1 MTSISL
7 FEILVKII
15 GAIVIAFLGVVIGLF
30 YKGIDR
36 KLAARM
42 QARVGPPIR
51 QPFID
56 FFKLMIKE
64 NIVPQNAVPWIFN
77 GAPIMAL
84 VSSITILLYLPV
96 GNIPPL
102 LSGYGDIVLIVYL
115 LTLPA
120 IGMVVGGFASGS
132 PYASVGAQRE
142 MVMMMSYELPLV
154 TVVIALGWKLS
165 QVYPQLSVFSLAV
178 INAHPIWG
186 LVGPLGFIGAI
197 LLFITLAAVTP
208 GELSKVPFD
217 APEAETELAGGILV
231 EYSGRNLALFGL
243 TDAVKT
249 IVMISLTVVLFFPYN
264 ISHLLGLSVGAFA
277 LIVDVL
283 FFFVKIFLIMFVE
296 VIFVRIAFARLKIDQ
311 VSFAYWIP
319 VAIIGLLGLALIVL
333 DTIIV

>member
-1 MTSISL
+1 MIA
-7 FEILVKII
+7 EIVAIFLEVI
-15 GAIVIAFLGVVIGLF
+15 GAVIIAFLGIALGLL

-51 QPFID
+51 QPFRD

-64 NIVPQNAVPWIFN
+64 NIVPENAVPWIFN
-77 GAPIMAL
+77 GVPIMTL
-84 VSSITILLYLPV
+84 VASITILFYLPV
-96 GNIPPL
+96 SNISPL
-102 LSGYGDIVLIVYL
+102 LSGYGDIILIVYL

-120 IGMVVGGFASGS
+120 VGMVVGGFASGS
-132 PYASVGAQRE
+132 PYANVGAQRE

-154 TVVIALGWKLS
+154 TTVVALGWKLS
-165 QVYPQLSVFSLAV
+165 KVYPQLNVFSLVV

-186 LVGPLGFIGAI
+186 LVGPLGFIGSI
-197 LLFITLAAVTP
+197 LLFTTLAAVTP

-217 APEAETELAGGILV
+217 VPEAETELAGGILV

-243 TDAVKT
+243 ADAVKT
-249 IVMISLTVVLFFPYN
+249 IVMTSLTVALFFPYN
-264 ISHLLGLSVGAFA
+264 ISHLLALSGAFA
-277 LIVDVL
+277 LIVDTL
-283 FFFVKIFLIMFVE
+283 FFLVKIFLVMFVE
-296 VIFVRIAFARLKIDQ
+296 VTFIRVAVARLKIDQ

-319 VAIIGLLGLALIVL
+319 VSIIGLLGLMLIVL

>member
-7 FEILVKII
+7 FGILIKII
-15 GAIVIAFLGVVIGLF
+15 GVIVIAFLGVVIGLF
-30 YKGIDR
+30 YKGLDR

-51 QPFID
+51 QPFMD

-102 LSGYGDIVLIVYL
+102 LSGYGDIILIIYL

-132 PYASVGAQRE
+132 PYANVGAQRE

-154 TVVIALGWKLS
+154 TAVVALGWKLS
-165 QVYPQLSVFSLAV
+165 QVYPQLNVFSLAV

-186 LVGPLGFIGAI
+186 LVGPLGFMGAI

-243 TDAVKT
+243 VDAVKT
-249 IVMISLTVVLFFPYN
+249 IVMISLTVALFFPYN
-264 ISHLLGLSVGAFA
+264 ISHLLALSGAFA

-283 FFFVKIFLIMFVE
+283 FFLLKMFLVMFFE
-296 VIFVRIAFARLKIDQ
+296 VTFVRVAFARLKIDQ

-319 VAIIGLLGLALIVL
+319 VSIIGLLGLTLIVL

>member
-1 MTSISL
+1 M
-7 FEILVKII
+7 V
-15 GAIVIAFLGVVIGLF
+15 
-30 YKGIDR
+30 
-36 KLAARM
+36 
-42 QARVGPPIR
+42 
-51 QPFID
+51 
-56 FFKLMIKE
+56 
-64 NIVPQNAVPWIFN
+64 
-77 GAPIMAL
+77 L

-102 LSGYGDIVLIVYL
+102 LNGYGDIVLIIYL

-132 PYASVGAQRE
+132 PYANVGAQRE

-154 TVVIALGWKLS
+154 TVVVALGWKLS
-165 QVYPQLSVFSLAV
+165 QVYPQFNVFSLAV

-243 TDAVKT
+243 ADAVKT
-249 IVMISLTVVLFFPYN
+249 IVMTSLTVALFFPYN
-264 ISHLLGLSVGAFA
+264 ISHLLALSGVFA
-277 LIVDVL
+277 LIADVL
-283 FFFVKIFLIMFVE
+283 FFLVKIFLVMFVE
-296 VIFVRIAFARLKIDQ
+296 VTFIRVAFARLKIDQ
-311 VSFAYWIP
+311 VSFAYWVP
-319 VAIIGLLGLALIVL
+319 VSIIGFLGLMLIVL

>member
-1 MTSISL
+1 MITIG
-7 FEILVKII
+7 ILLLKII
-15 GAIVIAFLGVVIGLF
+15 GAIVIAFLGVVVGLF
-30 YKGIDR
+30 YKGLDR

-51 QPFID
+51 QPFMD

-102 LSGYGDIVLIVYL
+102 LSGYGDIILIVYL

-132 PYASVGAQRE
+132 PYANVGAQRE

-154 TVVIALGWKLS
+154 TAVVALGWKLS
-165 QVYPQLSVFSLAV
+165 QVYPQLNIFSLVV
-178 INAHPIWG
+178 INANPIWG
-186 LVGPLGFIGAI
+186 LVGPLGFMGAI
-197 LLFITLAAVTP
+197 LLFITFAAVTP

-243 TDAVKT
+243 ADAVKI
-249 IVMISLTVVLFFPYN
+249 IVMMSLTVALFFPYN
-264 ISHLLGLSVGAFA
+264 ISHLLALSGAFA
-277 LIVDVL
+277 LIADVL
-283 FFFVKIFLIMFVE
+283 FFLVKMFLVMFVE
-296 VIFVRIAFARLKIDQ
+296 VTFIRVAVARLKIDQ
-311 VSFAYWIP
+311 VSFAYWVP
-319 VAIIGLLGLALIVL
+319 VAIIGLLGLTLIVL

>member
-1 MTSISL
+1 MITIG
-7 FEILVKII
+7 ILLLKII

-30 YKGIDR
+30 YKGLDR

-51 QPFID
+51 QPFMD

-84 VSSITILLYLPV
+84 VSAITILLYLPV

-102 LSGYGDIVLIVYL
+102 LSGYGDIVLIIYL

-132 PYASVGAQRE
+132 PYANVGAQRE

-154 TVVIALGWKLS
+154 TAVIALGWKLS
-165 QVYPQLSVFSLAV
+165 QVYPQLNIFSLEV

-186 LVGPLGFIGAI
+186 LVGPLGFIGVI

-243 TDAVKT
+243 ADAVKT
-249 IVMISLTVVLFFPYN
+249 VVMMSLTVALFFPYN
-264 ISHLLGLSVGAFA
+264 ISHLLALSGAFA

-283 FFFVKIFLIMFVE
+283 FFLLKMFLVMFFE
-296 VIFVRIAFARLKIDQ
+296 VTFVRIAFARLKIDQ
-311 VSFAYWIP
+311 VSFAYWVP
-319 VAIIGLLGLALIVL
+319 VAIIGLLGLTLIVL

>member
-1 MTSISL
+1 MTSINL
-7 FEILVKII
+7 FGILIKII
-15 GAIVIAFLGVVIGLF
+15 GAILIAFLGVVVGLF

-51 QPFID
+51 QPFMD

-102 LSGYGDIVLIVYL
+102 LSGYGDIVLIIYL

-132 PYASVGAQRE
+132 PYANIGAQRE

-154 TVVIALGWKLS
+154 TAVIALGWKLS
-165 QVYPQLSVFSLAV
+165 QVYPQLNIFSLAV

-186 LVGPLGFIGAI
+186 LVGPLGFMGAI

-243 TDAVKT
+243 VDAVKT
-249 IVMISLTVVLFFPYN
+249 IVMISLTVALFFPYN
-264 ISHLLGLSVGAFA
+264 VSHLLALSGAFA

-283 FFFVKIFLIMFVE
+283 FFLLKMFLVMFFE
-296 VIFVRIAFARLKIDQ
+296 VTFVRIAFARLKIDQ
-311 VSFAYWIP
+311 VSFAYWVP
-319 VAIIGLLGLALIVL
+319 VAIIGLLGLTLIVL